1 MKIIKAEQTCWA
13 CPSQWDAWTDEGR
26 YVYLRY
32 RHGYGS
38 AVYYDDEITDHGRDV
53 VKEFYYGDSLDGV
66 ISLEDFCIQAGIEL
80 DLRGE

>member
-1 MKIIKAEQTCWA
+1 MKIVKAEQTCGA

-32 RHGYGS
+32 RWGCGS
-38 AVYYDDEITDHGRDV
+38 VTYYDDEITDRGRNV
-53 VKEFYYGDSLDGV
+53 VKEFYTGDPYDGV

-80 DLRGE
+80 DL